1 MSKQS
6 PKTLFSKYFLNYMII
21 IVTAVIVM
29 LALILYTILNYSE
42 TQIGMYRTRL
52 EDQVNQIIRST
63 ADNCTDMFIKIS
75 SIQSVTSFF
84 NSDPASRT
92 ELELSRYADPI
103 RNALTSTIVSESYIQ
118 SAYIYS
124 TANNTVMSNKSLEIN
139 PDLSKY
145 LWYTDDFKNQMNTQ
159 EFWNAQIIDKASAG
173 SYTAIY
179 KKLGS
184 YPKGDIFAVILINL
198 SLIKNDIARISAD
211 SNGQFMLYDCSGNK
225 ILLSTGS
232 DDFSYAVN
240 NTYKKSKITF
250 SKYSY
255 SSLHISEYNW
265 KCIYKY
271 DNIAALKSAYTTLLF
286 LLPLI
291 IIIFVLTAVFLSYV
305 CAKQIYRP
313 IDNIMSVLD
322 NIKNSKSSMHE
333 ETDYDYLEIK
343 YIVQNIL
350 DTFNDRQQMQTEL
363 EDKLKQ
369 LNNVKRYALQAQIQP
384 HLIFNTLEIIYL
396 EAYNQLGDDN
406 IVSEMVCNL
415 ADLIRLSFRDE
426 NKFSTI
432 ENELLHAEKYIHI
445 QSIRFEDM
453 FKTVWDIDRELDGFL
468 TPKIILQP
476 IIENSIVHGIIPS
489 GRFCTLTVKNYSEN
503 EDIVFIIKD
512 DGIGMERTRL
522 EQINSYLSSDELPQK
537 NIGISNVNLRIKIL
551 FGRKYGCTVLSSDKN
566 GTTVEIR
573 IPKITP

>member
-6 PKTLFSKYFLNYMII
+6 PKTLFSKYFLNYLII
-21 IVTAVIVM
+21 IVTAIIVM
-29 LALILYTILNYSE
+29 LTLILYTILNYSE

-52 EDQVNQIIRST
+52 EDQANQLIRST
-63 ADNCTDMFIKIS
+63 ADNCTDMFVKIS

-92 ELELSRYADPI
+92 ELELSRYAEPI

-225 ILLSTGS
+225 ILFSTGS
-232 DDFSYAVN
+232 EDFSYAVN
-240 NTYKKSKITF
+240 NTDKKSKIIF
-250 SKYSY
+250 SRYSY
-255 SSLHISEYNW
+255 SSLHIPEYNW

-271 DNIAALKSAYTTLLF
+271 DNISALKSAYTTLLF

-322 NIKNSKSSMHE
+322 SMKNSKSSTRE

-350 DTFNDRQQMQTEL
+350 DTFNDKQQMQTEL

-396 EAYNQLGDDN
+396 EAYNLLGDDN
-406 IVSEMVCNL
+406 IVSEMVCSL

-476 IIENSIVHGIIPS
+476 IIENSIIHGIIPS
-489 GRFCTLTVKNYSEN
+489 DRFCTLTVKNYSED
-503 EDIVFIIKD
+503 EDIVFIIED
-512 DGIGMERTRL
+512 DGIGMEHTRL
-522 EQINSYLSSDELPQK
+522 EQINSYLNSDELPQK
-537 NIGISNVNLRIKIL
+537 NIGISNVNMRIKIL

-566 GTTVEIR
+566 GTKVEIR

>member
-6 PKTLFSKYFLNYMII
+6 PKTLFSKYFLNYLII
-21 IVTAVIVM
+21 IVTAIIVM
-29 LALILYTILNYSE
+29 LTLILYTILNYSE

-52 EDQVNQIIRST
+52 EDQANQLIRST
-63 ADNCTDMFIKIS
+63 ADNCTDMFVKIS
-75 SIQSVTSFF
+75 SIQSVPSFF

-92 ELELSRYADPI
+92 ELELSRYAEPI

-159 EFWNAQIIDKASAG
+159 EFWNAQIIDRASAG

-225 ILLSTGS
+225 ILFSTGS
-232 DDFSYAVN
+232 EDFSYAVN
-240 NTYKKSKITF
+240 NTDKKSKIIF
-250 SKYSY
+250 SRYSY
-255 SSLHISEYNW
+255 SSLHIPEYNW

-271 DNIAALKSAYTTLLF
+271 DNISALKSAYTTLLF

-322 NIKNSKSSMHE
+322 SMKNSKSSTHE

-350 DTFNDRQQMQTEL
+350 DTFNDKQQMQTEL

-396 EAYNQLGDDN
+396 EAYNLLGDDN
-406 IVSEMVCNL
+406 IVSEMVCSL

-476 IIENSIVHGIIPS
+476 IIENSIIHGIIPS
-489 GRFCTLTVKNYSEN
+489 DRFCTLTVKNYSED
-503 EDIVFIIKD
+503 EDIVFIIED
-512 DGIGMERTRL
+512 DGIGMEHTRL
-522 EQINSYLSSDELPQK
+522 EQINSYLNSDELPQK
-537 NIGISNVNLRIKIL
+537 NIGISNVNMRIKIL

-566 GTTVEIR
+566 GTKVEIR